1 VRDIW
6 ILATSSSAAGII
18 IIIDIILQEHEHSVV
33 YTLSAR
39 AMRFLRPRSSIPHL
53 CVLETDNERDQI
65 PGIAVSQH
73 PSISRSP
80 LIPSS
85 NLPHTTIKPS
95 LKPPT
100 YHQHRHYSMS
110 LWSGSS
116 SSAKINR
123 LLLKSLASRLDS
135 PSSPPL
141 FATSLRSVCLDSGLC
156 KQKTQLVYQIRHLIS
171 PKNALNRPVSAL
183 QRFSLLSP
191 CSIIHFLHSPALYNS
206 LVIHVAQNKNGCNN
220 TCAAQHRVLHGMKPG
235 VSSLHSIRT
244 LPSL

>member
-39 AMRFLRPRSSIPHL
+39 AMRFLHPRSSIPHL
-53 CVLETDNERDQI
+53 CVLETDNQGDQI

-85 NLPHTTIKPS
+85 NLPHTIIKPS
-95 LKPPT
+95 LKPPA
-100 YHQHRHYSMS
+100 YHQHRHYSMP

-135 PSSPPL
+135 PSPPL

-156 KQKTQLVYQIRHLIS
+156 KQKTQLVYQIRHLS
-171 PKNALNRPVSAL
+171 FPKNALNRPVSAL

-191 CSIIHFLHSPALYNS
+191 CSISFTHPLSTTPW
-206 LVIHVAQNKNGCNN
+206 
-220 TCAAQHRVLHGMKPG
+220 
-235 VSSLHSIRT
+235 
-244 LPSL
+244 